1 MQTKFMSKA
10 DLLQVGKIAALTT
23 VTWLTSPRL
32 WRKAAATTACFGTY
46 CADLS
51 IYQRVWGPTFDENAA
66 SVLNYKRR
74 VCRHE
79 ACLQVLGLKGIW
91 RSWCPDIRLHGD
103 AELRKALNKGR
114 GAILW
119 VTDSTY
125 STLIF
130 KMALNSAGYRAC
142 QLSRPGHGFSNSPFG
157 IRFLNPLWTTV
168 EDRFIDER
176 VIIQSDNAASALA
189 ILRARLAANRI
200 VIITVHSMAHRI
212 VEAPF
217 FQHSI
222 RLPTGP
228 MRLSQET
235 GAPLLPA
242 FVFAGGDGHFDVTI
256 ENALPVS
263 DQEGAF
269 DSTATAYAKL
279 LEPYVHKYPEQWT
292 GWEFM
297 LAA

>member
-1 MQTKFMSKA
+1 MNKA
-10 DLLQVGKIAALTT
+10 DLLKVGKIAAFTMMAWST
-23 VTWLTSPRL
+23 PPRL
-32 WRKAAATTACFGTY
+32 WRKLAAITAYFGTY
-46 CADLS
+46 GADLS
-51 IYQRVWGPTFDENAA
+51 VYQSILGPAFEANAL
-66 SVLNYKRR
+66 SILNYKRR

-79 ACLQVLGLKGIW
+79 ASLQILGLKGTW

-103 AELRKALNKGR
+103 AELRKALNNGR

-130 KMALNSAGYRAC
+130 KMALNSAGYRVS
-142 QLSRPGHGFSNSPFG
+142 QLTRPDHGFANSPFG
-157 IRFLNPLWTTV
+157 IRFLNPLWTSV

-176 VIIQSDNAASALA
+176 VTIQGDNAGTALA
-189 ILRARLAANRI
+189 ILRDRLAANRV

-212 VEAPF
+212 VEVPF

-228 MRLSQET
+228 MRLMRET
-235 GAPLLPA
+235 GAALLPA
-242 FVFAGGDGHFDVTI
+242 FVFAVDNGRFDVTI
-256 ENALPVS
+256 ESALPS
-263 DQEGAF
+263 WDKDGAF
-269 DSTATAYAKL
+269 DRTATAYAKR
-279 LEPYVHKYPEQWT
+279 LEPYVSTYPEQWT

-297 LAA
+297 LPIT